1 MNAREI
7 YEFGEFTLDV
17 PERRLSRGTAS
28 IALAPKAFD
37 ILVAL
42 VRRAGRLISKRELLT
57 LVWPDTFVE
66 MGIVAVHISALRQA
80 LDDTYRPP
88 RYIETVSRSGYR
100 LVAVVRP
107 VDGVSRPASAA
118 ARTSLAVLPFKP
130 LVDEMRDTALEMG
143 VADSVIARL
152 GRERAIVVRPLSA
165 VRKFAELNQDPVT
178 AGRELG
184 VHAVVDGTIR
194 RHGDDITMTARL
206 LNVADGSS
214 MWAATFARRFTDIF
228 DVQEAIADQV
238 FEALDLGP
246 STTQAARS
254 RKWYTKNVEAY
265 LLYLKGR
272 YLWERRTDSSALK
285 AIEHFEAAIEKDP
298 SYALAYSGLGA
309 CYQTLA
315 FTNGFPPR
323 DVFPKSRLVLLHAV
337 KLDESLPQAHE
348 SLAGLK
354 FWYEWDW
361 EGAEREFT
369 RAIELDP
376 DQPAAHRFFGHYL
389 SNMGRHERAVHETRL
404 ALELD
409 PSSTVTHARLG
420 QFLYQAG
427 DQEGALEQLSRALT
441 MDPEYWMT
449 RLNLGRVYERQGRYA
464 EALIELRA
472 ACDRAKGSG
481 EARGTLGYALAVSGR
496 QSEARKVL
504 EEMQRA
510 QDAGLV
516 YGYYLALIAAGLG
529 DREQMYAQL
538 RSALDDR
545 DPGLTFLL
553 VEPRWAPYSSEAAF
567 EDVLDRVGFHNAA
580 SERDG
585 LNRKD

>member
-1 MNAREI
+1 MNAREV
-7 YEFGEFTLDV
+7 YEFGEFRLDV
-17 PERRLSRGTAS
+17 PERCLSRGATS
-28 IALAPKAFD
+28 IPVAPKAFD

-66 MGIVAVHISALRQA
+66 MGIVAVHVSGLRQA
-80 LDDTYRPP
+80 LDDTNRAP

-100 LVAVVRP
+100 FTAVVRKI
-107 VDGVSRPASAA
+107 DGASRFASTA

-130 LVDEMRDTALEMG
+130 LIEEMRDAALEMG
-143 VADSVIARL
+143 VADSVITRL
-152 GRERAIVVRPLSA
+152 GRECAIVVRPLSA
-165 VRKFAELNQDPVT
+165 VRKFVELDQDPVA

-184 VHAVVDGTIR
+184 VNAVVDGTIR
-194 RHGDDITMTARL
+194 RHGDQITVTARL
-206 LNVADGSS
+206 LSVADGSS
-214 MWAATFARRFTDIF
+214 MWAATFARRLTDIF
-228 DVQEAIADQV
+228 DVEEAIADQV

-246 STTQAARS
+246 STRHPAWS
-254 RKWYTKNVEAY
+254 RKRYTKDTEAY

-272 YLWERRTDSSALK
+272 YLWERRTDGSALK
-285 AIEHFEAAIEKDP
+285 AIEQFEAAIEKDP

-309 CYQTLA
+309 CYQTLS

-323 DVFPKSRLVLLHAV
+323 DIFPKSRLALLHAL

-389 SNMGRHERAVHETRL
+389 SNMGRHERALHETRL

-420 QFLYQAG
+420 QFLYQSG
-427 DQEGALEQLSRALT
+427 DHEGALKQLHRALK

-464 EALIELRA
+464 EALVELHA
-472 ACDRAKGSG
+472 ACDRAKRSG
-481 EARGTLGYALAVSGR
+481 EARGTLGYTLAVSGR
-496 QSEARKVL
+496 ESAARKVF
-504 EEMQRA
+504 EEMERA
-510 QDAGLV
+510 QHAGLV

-529 DREQMYAQL
+529 DREQVYAQL

-553 VEPRWAPYSSEAAF
+553 VEPRWAPYSREAAF
-567 EDVLDRVGFHNAA
+567 QEVLNRVGFHTAA
-580 SERDG
+580 SEPARP
-585 LNRKD
+585 

>member
-1 MNAREI
+1 MNAREV
-7 YEFGEFTLDV
+7 YEFGEFRLDV
-17 PERRLSRGTAS
+17 RERRLSRGTTS
-28 IALAPKAFD
+28 IPLAPKAFD

-80 LDDTYRPP
+80 LDDTNRSP

-100 LVAVVRP
+100 FTADLRP
-107 VDGVSRPASAA
+107 IDGASRVASAA

-130 LVDEMRDTALEMG
+130 LIEEMRDAAIEMG

-152 GRERAIVVRPLSA
+152 GRECAIVVRPLSA
-165 VRKFAELNQDPVT
+165 VRKFVTLDQDPVA

-184 VHAVVDGTIR
+184 VTVVVDGTIR
-194 RHGDDITMTARL
+194 RHGDEITVTARL
-206 LNVADGSS
+206 LNVADGAS
-214 MWAATFARRFTDIF
+214 MWAATFARRLSDIF
-228 DVQEAIADQV
+228 DVEEAIADQV

-246 STTQAARS
+246 TTRSPAWS
-254 RKWYTKNVEAY
+254 RKRYTTNSEAY

-272 YLWERRTDSSALK
+272 YLWERRTDGSALK
-285 AIEHFEAAIEKDP
+285 AIEQFEAAIEKDP

-309 CYQTLA
+309 CYGTLT

-323 DVFPKSRLVLLHAV
+323 DVFPKSRLALLRAV
-337 KLDESLPQAHE
+337 ELDESLAQAHE

-361 EGAEREFT
+361 QGAEREFT

-376 DQPAAHRFFGHYL
+376 DQAPAHRFFGHYL
-389 SNMGRHERAVHETRL
+389 SNLGRHERAMHETRL
-404 ALELD
+404 ALALD
-409 PSSTVTHARLG
+409 PASTVTHARLG

-427 DQEGALEQLSRALT
+427 DHEGALEQLHRALK

-472 ACDRAKGSG
+472 ACVRTKRSG
-481 EARGTLGYALAVSGR
+481 EARGTLGYTLAVSGR
-496 QSEARKVL
+496 QSEARDVF
-504 EEMQRA
+504 EEMERA

-529 DREQMYAQL
+529 DREQMYRQL
-538 RSALDDR
+538 RNALDDR

-553 VEPRWAPYSSEAAF
+553 VEPRWAPYLREAAF
-567 EDVLDRVGFHNAA
+567 QDVLNRVGFHTSAPA
-580 SERDG
+580 PVP
-585 LNRKD
+585 

>member
-1 MNAREI
+1 MNAREV
-7 YEFGEFTLDV
+7 YEFGEFRLDV
-17 PERRLSRGTAS
+17 PERRLSRGTTS
-28 IALAPKAFD
+28 IPLAPKAFD

-80 LDDTYRPP
+80 LDDTNRSP

-100 LVAVVRP
+100 LTAVVRP
-107 VDGVSRPASAA
+107 IDGASRSASAA

-130 LVDEMRDTALEMG
+130 LLEEMRDEALEMG

-152 GRERAIVVRPLSA
+152 GRECAIVVRPLSA
-165 VRKFAELNQDPVT
+165 VRKFVELDQDPVA

-184 VHAVVDGTIR
+184 VNAVVDGTIR
-194 RHGDDITMTARL
+194 RHGDEITVTARL

-214 MWAATFARRFTDIF
+214 MWAATFARTWTDIF
-228 DVQEAIADQV
+228 DVEEAIAGRV
-238 FEALDLGP
+238 SEALGVGP
-246 STTQAARS
+246 STTHPAGS
-254 RKWYTKNVEAY
+254 RKWYTKNSEAY

-272 YLWERRTDSSALK
+272 YLWERRTDESALK
-285 AIEHFEAAIEKDP
+285 AIEQFEAAIEKDP

-309 CYQTLA
+309 CYQTLS

-323 DVFPKSRLVLLHAV
+323 DVFPKSRLALLHAV

-389 SNMGRHERAVHETRL
+389 SNMRRHERAAHETRL

-409 PSSTVTHARLG
+409 PSSTVTQARLG

-427 DQEGALEQLSRALT
+427 DQEGALEQLHRALKI
-441 MDPEYWMT
+441 DPEYWMT

-472 ACDRAKGSG
+472 ACDRAKRSG
-481 EARGTLGYALAVSGR
+481 EVTGTLGYALAVSGR
-496 QSEARKVL
+496 EAEARKVF
-504 EEMQRA
+504 EEMERA

-538 RSALDDR
+538 RNALDDR

-567 EDVLDRVGFHNAA
+567 QDVLDRVGFITPHR
-580 SERDG
+580 SETD
-585 LNRKD
+585 

>member
-1 MNAREI
+1 MNAREV
-7 YEFGEFTLDV
+7 YEFGEFRLDV
-17 PERRLSRGTAS
+17 PERRLSRGTTS
-28 IALAPKAFD
+28 IPLAPKAFD
-37 ILVAL
+37 ILVVL

-66 MGIVAVHISALRQA
+66 MGIVAVHVSGLRQA
-80 LDDTYRPP
+80 LDDTNRAP

-100 LVAVVRP
+100 FTAVVRKI
-107 VDGVSRPASAA
+107 DGASRFASTA

-130 LVDEMRDTALEMG
+130 LIEEMRDAALEMG
-143 VADSVIARL
+143 VADSVITRL
-152 GRERAIVVRPLSA
+152 GRECAIVVRPLSA
-165 VRKFAELNQDPVT
+165 VRKFVELDQDPVA

-184 VHAVVDGTIR
+184 VNAVVDGTIR
-194 RHGDDITMTARL
+194 RHGDQITVTARL
-206 LNVADGSS
+206 LSVADGSS
-214 MWAATFARRFTDIF
+214 MWAATFARRLTDIF
-228 DVQEAIADQV
+228 DVEEAIADQV

-246 STTQAARS
+246 STRHPAWS
-254 RKWYTKNVEAY
+254 RKRYTKDTEAY

-272 YLWERRTDSSALK
+272 YLWERRTDGSALK
-285 AIEHFEAAIEKDP
+285 AIEQFEAAIEKDP

-309 CYQTLA
+309 CYQTLS

-323 DVFPKSRLVLLHAV
+323 DIFPKSRLALLHAL

-354 FWYEWDW
+354 FWYERDW

-389 SNMGRHERAVHETRL
+389 SNMGRHERALHETRL

-420 QFLYQAG
+420 QFLYQSG
-427 DQEGALEQLSRALT
+427 DHEGALKQLHRALK

-464 EALIELRA
+464 EALVELHA
-472 ACDRAKGSG
+472 ACDRAKRSG
-481 EARGTLGYALAVSGR
+481 EARGTLGYTLAVSGR
-496 QSEARKVL
+496 ESAARKVF
-504 EEMQRA
+504 EEMERA
-510 QDAGLV
+510 QHAGLV

-529 DREQMYAQL
+529 DREQVYAQL

-553 VEPRWAPYSSEAAF
+553 VEPRWAPYSREAAF
-567 EDVLDRVGFHNAA
+567 QEVLNRVGFHTAA
-580 SERDG
+580 SEPARP
-585 LNRKD
+585 

>member
-1 MNAREI
+1 MNAREV
-7 YEFGEFTLDV
+7 YEFGEFRLDV
-17 PERRLSRGTAS
+17 PERCLSRGATS
-28 IALAPKAFD
+28 IPVAPKAFD

-66 MGIVAVHISALRQA
+66 MGIVAVHVSGLRQA
-80 LDDTYRPP
+80 LDDTNRAP

-100 LVAVVRP
+100 FTAVVRKI
-107 VDGVSRPASAA
+107 DGASRFASTA

-130 LVDEMRDTALEMG
+130 LIEEMRDAALEMG
-143 VADSVIARL
+143 VADSVITRL
-152 GRERAIVVRPLSA
+152 GRECAIVVRPLSA
-165 VRKFAELNQDPVT
+165 VRKFVELDQDPVA

-184 VHAVVDGTIR
+184 VNAVVDGTIR
-194 RHGDDITMTARL
+194 RHGDQITVTARL
-206 LNVADGSS
+206 LSVADGSS
-214 MWAATFARRFTDIF
+214 MWAATFARRLTDIF
-228 DVQEAIADQV
+228 DVEEAIADQV

-246 STTQAARS
+246 STRHPAWS
-254 RKWYTKNVEAY
+254 RKRYTKDTEAY

-272 YLWERRTDSSALK
+272 YLWERRTDGSALK
-285 AIEHFEAAIEKDP
+285 AIEQFEAAIEKDP

-309 CYQTLA
+309 CYQTLS

-323 DVFPKSRLVLLHAV
+323 DIFPKSRLALLHAL

-361 EGAEREFT
+361 EGADREFT

-389 SNMGRHERAVHETRL
+389 SNMGRHERALHETRL

-420 QFLYQAG
+420 QFLYQSG
-427 DQEGALEQLSRALT
+427 DHEGALKQLHRALK

-464 EALIELRA
+464 EALVELHA
-472 ACDRAKGSG
+472 ACDRAKRSG
-481 EARGTLGYALAVSGR
+481 EARGTLGYTLAVSGR
-496 QSEARKVL
+496 ESAARKVF
-504 EEMQRA
+504 EEMERA
-510 QDAGLV
+510 QHAGLV

-529 DREQMYAQL
+529 DREQVYAQL

-553 VEPRWAPYSSEAAF
+553 VEPRWAPYSREAAF
-567 EDVLDRVGFHNAA
+567 QEVLNRVGFHTAA
-580 SERDG
+580 SEPARP
-585 LNRKD
+585 